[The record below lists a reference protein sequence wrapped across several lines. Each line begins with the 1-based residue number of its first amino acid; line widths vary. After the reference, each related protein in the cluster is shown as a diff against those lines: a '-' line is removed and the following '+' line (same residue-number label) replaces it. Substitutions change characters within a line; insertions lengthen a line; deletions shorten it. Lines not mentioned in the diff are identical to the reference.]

1 MIVIDNVKDKR
12 VEICRLESGDL
23 FKTRYGGEVFM
34 KMYGEKGDKCRGV
47 TMNGGVDIY
56 FAEDFPVYKVFGKLT
71 VTEDAPMESTEEKGE
86 TE

>member
-12 VEICRLESGDL
+12 VEIRTLESGDL
-23 FKTRYGGEVFM
+23 FKIDYEGEVFM
-34 KMYGEKGDKCRGV
+34 KMYGEKDNKCRGV

-56 FAEDFPVYKVFGKLT
+56 FAQDFLVYKVFGKLI
-71 VTEDAPMESTEEKGE
+71 VTEDAPVESTEENGE